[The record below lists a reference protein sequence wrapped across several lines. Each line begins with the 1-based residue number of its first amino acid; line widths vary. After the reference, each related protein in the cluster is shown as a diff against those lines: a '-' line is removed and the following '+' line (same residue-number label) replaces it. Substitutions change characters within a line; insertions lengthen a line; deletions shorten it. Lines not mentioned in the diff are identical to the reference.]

1 MHAIVAIIIL
11 SYGLC
16 ETLVS
21 IIGINDIV
29 ITLKFKLLL
38 IFTLFLLYHYFILW
52 WPSPGNYDEL
62 KMNIW
67 EILVSSSPGFL
78 FYPDESPSMEWEIN
92 QEQQIK

>member
-38 IFTLFLLYHYFILW
+38 IFTFFI
-52 WPSPGNYDEL
+52 
-62 KMNIW
+62 
-67 EILVSSSPGFL
+67 VSL
-78 FYPDESPSMEWEIN
+78 FYSLMTITW
-92 QEQQIK
+92 